1 MKDEIIYEKLN
12 EEDIQEIV
20 MEYLQ
25 EKHNLASAQ
34 IIMLGNVG
42 DDLRCVCALK
52 ESVFSKPLN
61 LEEVDKQIDFTGD
74 HEWLKKHSDFLL

>member
-1 MKDEIIYEKLN
+1 MKDKIIYEKLN
-12 EEDIQEIV
+12 EEDMQEIV

-25 EKHNLASAQ
+25 EKHNLSSAQ
-34 IIMLGNVG
+34 IIMLGSVG
-42 DDLRCVCALK
+42 KDLRCVCALK
-52 ESVFSKPLN
+52 ENVFSKPLN

>member
-1 MKDEIIYEKLN
+1 MKGEIVYEKLN

-25 EKHNLASAQ
+25 EKHNLNSAQ

-42 DDLRCVCALK
+42 EDLRCVCALK
-52 ESVFSKPLN
+52 DGIFSKPLN

-74 HEWLKKHSDFLL
+74 HEWLKKHSEFLF

>member
-1 MKDEIIYEKLN
+1 MNDEIVYEKLN

-25 EKHNLASAQ
+25 EKHNLPGAQ

-42 DDLRCVCALK
+42 EDLRCVCALK
-52 ESVFSKPLN
+52 KDFSSKPLN

-74 HEWLKKHSDFLL
+74 HEWLKQHSEYLL